1 MKFGIIGEGNTD
13 QVVLDKV
20 LQGYFSDPSLETNW
34 LQPLPG
40 TTGNW
45 DFVCRYLASDKLEE
59 AYNSVD
65 FVIVQVDSDVFLKGD
80 VKNKLAVDFNG
91 LTSEETVNE
100 IRKFLVSQIADET
113 FQKLKDLI
121 AFAVA
126 VNCIECWLVPVYCA
140 DTHSIEFTTD
150 DCLATLRPYLMEK
163 HGFALQK
170 ASKVR
175 ERYMEIGK
183 AFLVKDDLLKYGIG
197 NPSFSIF
204 LSELESKTAGFEPN
218 VIATI

>member
-13 QVVLDKV
+13 QVVLDKI
-20 LQGYFSDPSLETNW
+20 LQGYFSDTALETNW

-80 VKNKLAVDFNG
+80 VKNKLAVDFKG

-100 IRKFLVSQIADET
+100 IRKFLVSQIADRT

-126 VNCIECWLVPVYCA
+126 VNCIECWLVPAYCE
-140 DTHSIEFTTD
+140 DTSAIEFVSD
-150 DCLATLRPYLMEK
+150 DCLATLRPHLMAK
-163 HGFALQK
+163 HGFALT
-170 ASKVR
+170 SKVR
-175 ERYMEIGK
+175 ERYIEIGK
-183 AFLVKDDLLKYGIG
+183 AFLVKEDLTKFSKG
-197 NPSFSIF
+197 NSSFASFAPPHIRGPARNGKNAR
-204 LSELESKTAGFEPN
+204 LL
-218 VIATI
+218 